1 MLCIKTKTTLTKL
14 QNCPY
19 SVSFDPGTKSHDG
32 LSPASLLLQDLII
45 RANAE
50 TNFTEQDLVRFL
62 KKMPQRV
69 RLFRFLIPRLYQLVV
84 QLGTAAR
91 NYVYVIPVSNGL
103 AIPVS
108 HFGQLKTLYELCVN
122 TFRRVRELYF
132 RRKQKTFASD
142 AKSVLGDQKQ
152 HFECSANPTEIVD
165 VSIC

>member
-1 MLCIKTKTTLTKL
+1 
-14 QNCPY
+14 
-19 SVSFDPGTKSHDG
+19 
-32 LSPASLLLQDLII
+32 
-45 RANAE
+45 
-50 TNFTEQDLVRFL
+50 
-62 KKMPQRV
+62 MPQRA
-69 RLFRFLIPRLYQLVV
+69 RLLPFLIPRLYQLVV

-91 NYVYVIPVSNGL
+91 NYVYVVPVSNGL

-108 HFGQLKTLYELCVN
+108 HFGQLKALYELCVN
-122 TFRRVRELYF
+122 TFRRVRERVRELYF

>member
-1 MLCIKTKTTLTKL
+1 MQFKKKNVNKIA
-14 QNCPY
+14 PY
-19 SVSFDPGTKSHDG
+19 SVSFAPGTKSHDG
-32 LSPASLLLQDLII
+32 LSPASLLLQELII
-45 RANAE
+45 LADAE
-50 TNFTEQDLVRFL
+50 KNFTEQDLVRFL
-62 KKMPQRV
+62 KKMPQRA
-69 RLFRFLIPRLYQLVV
+69 RLFPFLIPRLYQLVV